1 MSLKQSILLIIIIF
15 FVANYSNAQYSRMY
29 DLQNKQITQDSLHL
43 DSIVRINFSYIPWDI
58 HDYGAF
64 TENEIRYFQGK
75 TSYFSIVNQDSIKY
89 FVNSFNILNLSIFE
103 KENNKKKRKPEAQIL
118 FDPRMVIDFIYKSGR
133 IETLLLDRNGNIYY
147 DANKYFT
154 NIKFNVIVIE
164 TVPPAERKWWEPP
177 FTKPEED
184 E

>member
-1 MSLKQSILLIIIIF
+1 
-15 FVANYSNAQYSRMY
+15 MY

-103 KENNKKKRKPEAQIL
+103 KEN
-118 FDPRMVIDFIYKSGR
+118 
-133 IETLLLDRNGNIYY
+133 
-147 DANKYFT
+147 
-154 NIKFNVIVIE
+154 
-164 TVPPAERKWWEPP
+164 
-177 FTKPEED
+177 
-184 E
+184 